1 MAAAFKETEMEA
13 AKVCFVP
20 RRLFMKHATAIAR
33 IAVAK
38 PYRPTMQA
46 LGRVALPFFDR
57 IEIVELRHTSAWRRE
72 MSGGGA
78 TLLVKFRHVKNVSEN
93 HPVLIES
100 ARKDFLAQASEP
112 FRFIDL
118 ITVHAEYPCARS
130 GEVSDEIVGLGR
142 MPHRVKM
149 NIGLDTGEPAQD
161 GARLIGGAMIRNVK
175 LVTEDR
181 GIRHRGLNEKVLVTD
196 ERNPDDACSAQSSC
210 LP

>member
-100 ARKDFLAQASEP
+100 GRKDFLAQASEP

-196 ERNPDDACSAQSSC
+196 ERNPDDA
-210 LP
+210 

>member
-57 IEIVELRHTSAWRRE
+57 IEIVELRHTPAWRRE

-112 FRFIDL
+112 VRFIDL

-196 ERNPDDACSAQSSC
+196 ERNPDDA
-210 LP
+210 

>member
-1 MAAAFKETEMEA
+1 MEA

-20 RRLFMKHATAIAR
+20 RHLFMKHSTAIAR
-33 IAVAK
+33 IAAAK
-38 PYRPTMQA
+38 PYCPTMQA

-57 IEIVELRHTSAWRRE
+57 IEIVELRHTPAWRGE
-72 MSGGGA
+72 MSSGSA

-93 HPVLIES
+93 HPVLIEN
-100 ARKDFLAQASEP
+100 ARKEFFAQTSEP
-112 FRFIDL
+112 VRFIDL

-161 GARLIGGAMIRNVK
+161 GARLIGGAMICNVK

-196 ERNPDDACSAQSSC
+196 ERNPDDA
-210 LP
+210 

>member
-1 MAAAFKETEMEA
+1 MET

-20 RRLFMKHATAIAR
+20 RHLFMKHATAIAR
-33 IAVAK
+33 LAVAK
-38 PYRPTMQA
+38 PYCPTMQA

-57 IEIVELRHTSAWRRE
+57 IEIVELRHTPAWRRE

-78 TLLVKFRHVKNVSEN
+78 TLLVKFRHVENVSEN
-93 HPVLIES
+93 HPVLIEG

-112 FRFIDL
+112 VRFIDL

-142 MPHRVKM
+142 VPHRVKV
-149 NIGLDTGEPAQD
+149 NIGLDAGKPAQN

-196 ERNPDDACSAQSSC
+196 ERNPDDA
-210 LP
+210 

>member
-1 MAAAFKETEMEA
+1 MEA
-13 AKVCFVP
+13 AKVRFVP
-20 RRLFMKHATAIAR
+20 RHLFMKHAPAIAR

-38 PYRPTMQA
+38 PYCPTMQA

-57 IEIVELRHTSAWRRE
+57 IEIVELRHTPAWRRE

-78 TLLVKFRHVKNVSEN
+78 PLLIKFRHVKNVSEN
-93 HPVLIES
+93 HPMLVEGG
-100 ARKDFLAQASEP
+100 REDCFAQAGEP
-112 FRFIDL
+112 VRFIDL
-118 ITVHAEYPCARS
+118 ITVDAEYPCARS

-142 MPHRVKM
+142 VPHRVKV
-149 NIGLDTGEPAQD
+149 NIGLDAGKPAQN

-196 ERNPDDACSAQSSC
+196 ERNPDDA
-210 LP
+210 

>member
-57 IEIVELRHTSAWRRE
+57 IEIVELRHTPAWRRE

-181 GIRHRGLNEKVLVTD
+181 GIRHRGLNEKVL
-196 ERNPDDACSAQSSC
+196 DDACSAQSSC

>member
-1 MAAAFKETEMEA
+1 MEA

-57 IEIVELRHTSAWRRE
+57 IEIVELRHTPAWRRE

-112 FRFIDL
+112 VRFIDL

-142 MPHRVKM
+142 MSHRVKM
-149 NIGLDTGEPAQD
+149 NIGLDAGEPAQD

-175 LVTEDR
+175 LVTEGS
-181 GIRHRGLNEKVLVTD
+181 GIRDRVLNEEVLVTN
-196 ERNPDDACSAQSSC
+196 ERNPDNA
-210 LP
+210 

>member
-1 MAAAFKETEMEA
+1 MEA
-13 AKVCFVP
+13 AKVRFVP
-20 RRLFMKHATAIAR
+20 RHLFMKHATAIAR

-38 PYRPTMQA
+38 PYCPTMQA
-46 LGRVALPFFDR
+46 FGRVALPFFDR
-57 IEIVELRHTSAWRRE
+57 IEIVELRHTPAWRRE

-78 TLLVKFRHVKNVSEN
+78 TLLVKFRDVENVSEN

-112 FRFIDL
+112 VRFIDL

-130 GEVSDEIVGLGR
+130 SEVPDEIVGLGR
-142 MPHRVKM
+142 VPHRVKV
-149 NIGLDTGEPAQD
+149 NIGLDAGEPAQN

-181 GIRHRGLNEKVLVTD
+181 GIRHRGLNEEVFVTD
-196 ERNPDDACSAQSSC
+196 ERNPDDA
-210 LP
+210 

>member
-57 IEIVELRHTSAWRRE
+57 IEIVELRHTPAWRRE
-72 MSGGGA
+72 MSGGAA

-112 FRFIDL
+112 VRFIDL

-142 MPHRVKM
+142 MSHRVKM
-149 NIGLDTGEPAQD
+149 NIGLDAGEPAQD

-196 ERNPDDACSAQSSC
+196 E
-210 LP
+210 